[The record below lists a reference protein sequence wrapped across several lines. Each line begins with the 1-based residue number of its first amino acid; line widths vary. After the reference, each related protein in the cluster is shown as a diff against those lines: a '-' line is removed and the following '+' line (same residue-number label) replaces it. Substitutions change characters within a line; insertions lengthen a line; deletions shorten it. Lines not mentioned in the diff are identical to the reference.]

1 MSFSNIWAVARREL
15 RGFFDHPT
23 AYILLVVFFGINFFF
38 FFRTV
43 YVSGEASL
51 RQMFILLPWL
61 LLFFVPAVSMRS
73 LAEERQTGT
82 MEIVLS
88 QPIREIEFLLGKY
101 LGVLCFLLI
110 ALIGTLGVPFGISLG
125 GDLHG
130 GVILAQYVG
139 TALLI
144 AGLVAVAVWASSTTR
159 NQITAFILAI
169 AVTFALYSLSL
180 DVVMLSIP
188 QFLATVSVR
197 LGILSHYENIQRGVI
212 DLRDVIYFVT
222 LSAAFLG
229 LAYWG
234 LLRRQLYKRGS
245 RYRALR
251 FGILGI
257 VGICIAV
264 NLVGRHIRGRLDL
277 TPGKV
282 YTLSSESR
290 QVLADLDDLVTMKFF
305 ASRELPPQADL
316 IKRDIE
322 DMLADYVAA
331 GAPNLQL
338 QRLTPGGSNEDQQE
352 ATRLGIPGIRFN
364 VLGEEEFQVKQGYL
378 GIAVQYA
385 DRTELLPVVQRTDEL
400 EYRLTSAIK
409 NVITEGRS
417 TIGFLTGHG
426 EPEPRQVLNTVGGR
440 LLERYQLI
448 QVDLRADTAA
458 IPDSV
463 DILIALGP
471 RNPLQQREGDELRRF
486 LESGGRLMLL
496 LEGMDVNQEI
506 LLASPLEHPV
516 LDSLLSLYGLG
527 VGRALAFDLRSN
539 APVSTTGPTGL
550 PLMVAYPFWPAT
562 LPAST
567 HVMVANVGT
576 VITPWASPIEFSFAD
591 TLNLVPLLRTSEL
604 GGRANEEVIISP
616 DRDWTPFQDSI
627 APQLVA
633 IAHTG
638 TAVGLGRLV
647 LVGNSAFA
655 GDGFAGQNA
664 GNLSFFLNAVDWLA
678 QDEALLAIRSKNRA
692 PGVLLFRSEAVRDG
706 VKYANLFGVP
716 LLFVL
721 YGAMRLLRRRRL
733 QRRAYEPA

>member
-15 RGFFDHPT
+15 RSFFDHPT
-23 AYILLVVFFGINFFF
+23 AYILLVVFYGINFFF

-43 YVSGEASL
+43 YISGEASL
-51 RQMFILLPWL
+51 RQMFTLLPWL
-61 LLFFVPAVSMRS
+61 LLFFIPAVSMRS

-82 MEIVLS
+82 IEIALS

-101 LGVLCFLLI
+101 VGVLCFLLI
-110 ALIGTLGVPFGISLG
+110 ALIGTVGVPFGLSLG
-125 GDLHG
+125 GDLNG
-130 GVILAQYVG
+130 GVIVAQYVG
-139 TALLI
+139 TALLM

-169 AVTFALYSLSL
+169 AVTFVLYSLSMEL
-180 DVVMLSIP
+180 VMLSVP
-188 QFLATVSVR
+188 QAFASASVR
-197 LGILSHYENIQRGVI
+197 LGVLSHYENIQRGVI

-222 LSAAFLG
+222 LSAAFLS
-229 LAYWG
+229 LAYWA
-234 LLRRQLYKRGS
+234 LLRQQLYRRGG

-251 FGILGI
+251 FGVLGI
-257 VGICIAV
+257 VGICVVV
-264 NLVGRHIRGRLDL
+264 NLVGRHISGRLDL
-277 TPGKV
+277 TPGRV
-282 YTLSSESR
+282 YTLSAESR
-290 QVLADLDDLVTMKFF
+290 QVLDDLDDLVTMKFF

-331 GAPNLQL
+331 GGSNLQL
-338 QRLTPGGSNEDQQE
+338 QRFTPGGDNEDQQE

-364 VLGEEEFQVKQGYL
+364 VLGEEEFQIKQGYL

-385 DRTELLPVVQRTDEL
+385 DRTELLPVVQHTDEL

-409 NVITEGRS
+409 NVTTEGRT
-417 TIGFLTGHG
+417 TIAFLTGHG

-440 LLERYQLI
+440 LLERYQLM
-448 QVDLRADTAA
+448 QVDLRPDTAT

-463 DILIALGP
+463 DIVIALGP
-471 RNPLQQREGDELRRF
+471 RTPLQQREGDDLRRF
-486 LESGGRLMLL
+486 LESGGRMMLL
-496 LEGMDVNQEI
+496 MDGQDVDREI
-506 LLASPLEHPV
+506 LLSRPVEHPV
-516 LDSLLSLYGLG
+516 LDSVLSFYGLG
-527 VGRALAFDLRSN
+527 VGRALVFDLRSN

-550 PLMVAYPFWPAT
+550 PLMVAYPLWPAT

-576 VITPWASPIEFSFAD
+576 VVTPWASPIEFSLAD
-591 TLNLVPLLRTSEL
+591 TLNLIPLLRTSEL
-604 GGRANEEVIISP
+604 GGRAEEEVIVSP

-638 TAVGLGRLV
+638 TSVGLGRLV

-655 GDGFAGQNA
+655 GDGFAGESA

-692 PGVLLFRSEAVRDG
+692 PALLLFRSEAVRDG

-721 YGAMRLLRRRRL
+721 FGAIRLLRRRRL
-733 QRRAYEPA
+733 QRRVYEPA